1 MRAKAIFLFLFLFTT
16 YSFAQTVI
24 KFPDL
29 EKIMKQTD
37 DTTYVINFWATWCK
51 PCVQELPHF
60 EKLNEVSVSKKVK
73 VILVSL
79 DFKRDLEKRLKP
91 FMAKNAISSTVL
103 LIDEMDYNAWI
114 DKIDPS
120 WSGAIPATLV
130 VKNTKRKFYE
140 REFENYS
147 DLEKIINL

>member
-1 MRAKAIFLFLFLFTT
+1 
-16 YSFAQTVI
+16 
-24 KFPDL
+24 
-29 EKIMKQTD
+29 MKQTD

-60 EKLNEVSVSKKVK
+60 EKLNEVSASKKVK

-114 DKIDPS
+114 DKIYPS

-130 VKNTKRKFYE
+130 VKNNKRKFYE